1 MTDTR
6 AAAKPARF
14 ARVAMHRPASRRP
27 RGRRRRLPGR
37 PDDLLLRRVR
47 RRRVEDHRRRLDLAV
62 HDRRPVHH
70 GGRRRDRGCAVRPQ
84 RHLRRHRRSV
94 HSQRRVARRR
104 RLPIHRRRQD
114 LDEHGIGRFAP
125 YRAHRRPSAA
135 IPISSMS
142 RRSATPGDRTSSAA
156 FSARRTAAATGSTS
170 CSRANAP
177 ARTTSRSTR
186 SIRTSSTRRS
196 GRRSAIRTR

>member
-1 MTDTR
+1 
-6 AAAKPARF
+6 
-14 ARVAMHRPASRRP
+14 MHRPASRRP

-37 PDDLLLRRVR
+37 SDDLLLRGVR

-62 HDRRPVHH
+62 HDRRLSHH
-70 GGRRRDRGCAVRPQ
+70 GGRRRDRGRTVRPQ
-84 RHLRRHRRSV
+84 RHLRRHGRSL
-94 HSQRRVARRR
+94 HPQRRLARRR
-104 RLPIHRRRQD
+104 RLPLHRRRQD

-125 YRAHRRPSAA
+125 YRAHRRRIRA

-142 RRSATPGDRTSSAA
+142 PRSATPGGRTSSAA
-156 FSARRTAAATGSTS
+156 SSARRTAAATGSTS

-186 SIRTSSTRRS
+186 SIPTSSTRRS
-196 GRRSAIRTR
+196 GRRSAIRTP